1 MWHLIRMLAWRSKQP
16 PYLRWAEA
24 CILFGC
30 AFALRFSLGK
40 LQGAIPFLTFYP
52 AILAAA
58 LFLGW
63 KEAAFV
69 LGLSLAAGTYF
80 FLPPN
85 MSLLPLGWLFLGT
98 VNIGIIIVLKELAQ
112 DLALSNE
119 RQRALFQELQ
129 HRVANTLQVAT
140 GKLQAVRSRM
150 DSSPAEATNML
161 DETIKHMLVIAD
173 MHRRLHDPTLFDR
186 GLEPML
192 REVVTAIIDDPSVS
206 LRFNIENLDLSLDQM
221 SIIAM
226 LAAEIANNS
235 LKHVFHQKVGSRL
248 DVVLHA
254 VSSSHAML
262 RIKDDGPGTIF
273 STDVA
278 WREQKLGMRVLQSL
292 TDQHL
297 ES

>member
-1 MWHLIRMLAWRSKQP
+1 
-16 PYLRWAEA
+16 
-24 CILFGC
+24 LFGC
-30 AFALRFSLGK
+30 AFALRLSLGK
-40 LQGAIPFLTFYP
+40 LQDAIPFLTFYP

-85 MSLLPLGWLFLGT
+85 MSLLPLGWLFLWT
-98 VNIGIIIVLKELAQ
+98 VNVGIVIALKALAQ
-112 DLALSNE
+112 DLAQSNE
-119 RQRALFQELQ
+119 RQRVLFQELQ
-129 HRVANTLQVAT
+129 HRIANTLQIAT

-150 DSSPAEATNML
+150 DSSPATNML
-161 DETIKHMLVIAD
+161 DETIEHMLVIAD
-173 MHRRLHDPTLFDR
+173 MHRRLHDPMLFDR

-192 REVVTAIIDDPSVS
+192 REVVTAVIDDPSVS

-226 LAAEIANNS
+226 LVAEIANNS
-235 LKHVFHQKVGSRL
+235 LKHVFHQKIGSRL

-254 VSSSHAML
+254 VSGSHAML
-262 RIKDDGPGTIF
+262 KIKDDGPGAIF
-273 STDVA
+273 STVVA

-292 TDQHL
+292 TDQIRGTL
-297 ES
+297 SIKSDEATEVAVAFPTFRPSI